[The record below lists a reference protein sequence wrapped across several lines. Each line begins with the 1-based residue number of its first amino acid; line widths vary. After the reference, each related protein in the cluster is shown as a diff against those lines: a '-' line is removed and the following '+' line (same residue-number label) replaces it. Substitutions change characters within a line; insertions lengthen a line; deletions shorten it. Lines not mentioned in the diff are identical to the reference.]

1 MLGIILDVASI
12 VLSLIAIVYVVK
24 HWRKEK

>member
-1 MLGIILDVASI
+1 MLEIILDVASI

>member
-1 MLGIILDVASI
+1 MLEIILDVASI
-12 VLSLIAIVYVVK
+12 VLSLVAIVYVVK